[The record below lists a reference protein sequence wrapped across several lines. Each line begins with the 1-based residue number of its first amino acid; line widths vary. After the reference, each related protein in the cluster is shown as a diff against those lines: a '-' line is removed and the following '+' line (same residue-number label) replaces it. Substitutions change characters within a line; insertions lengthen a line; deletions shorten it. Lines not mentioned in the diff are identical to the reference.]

1 MGVGLERGGARPG
14 PLGDCPALVSSSR
27 GSFTTARAPTPG
39 TSPLR
44 PSAGLR
50 TTAGCDAST
59 TSTTWARWARLGA
72 GVGVGMV
79 GKAGVWGGG
88 RDGGQA

>member
-27 GSFTTARAPTPG
+27 GSFTTARALTPG
-39 TSPLR
+39 TSPLK
-44 PSAGLR
+44 PSAGLH

-59 TSTTWARWARLGA
+59 TSTTWARWAGLG
-72 GVGVGMV
+72 GGLVVGMG
-79 GKAGVWGGG
+79 GKPGGG
-88 RDGGQA
+88 DLT